1 METAQRR
8 QTISKLSRI
17 PGYAGGGFLDKLK
30 GVFGGGS
37 TPPPPPPPKEPP
49 PEQPPAS
56 IWTRTNKRR
65 EQEAGAAN
73 GSKVKPGMAKAAMT
87 GQGGMLKGPGTSTS
101 DDIPAKVVDTD
112 EPIRVAT
119 GERIVS
125 KSQDKFLQQ
134 VAKERGFGSVD
145 AMFEDATGI
154 PVGPTLKYAKGEE
167 GEELMEHAGLG
178 AMLDSAK
185 RAVGLA
191 PAETVNERYA
201 RQDAEYAAR
210 QKAKEA
216 AQPKAQPA
224 SAPTG
229 ARAGLDG
236 SGGNS
241 MSRREKEAGLAG
253 GGSLSRN
260 MALKSMGSYAGG
272 GIMGEIP
279 AQKKMGVN
287 APVLPT
293 GQTDEDRERAM
304 AETMAAQTKREQ
316 VAETRR
322 REAREDMHR
331 AEDAALMAKPRRRG
345 ARGYAG
351 GGIMGVI
358 EANPKGSFG
367 GIPKSGPTLGTSS
380 YASGGLMGEIEKK
393 VSSYIQGTP
402 SYSGGGLM
410 GVIEAQKNLGWK
422 GVDSFEGGGKPDSA
436 RKKKDDELAMAIEA
450 KRQALV
456 AQIPTGG
463 VPGAG
468 PTAPPPA
475 APGAFD
481 DTKSIAKAAMAD
493 VGSAIQSGN
502 VGRAINNG
510 VRGLAATQVSGVVDA
525 GGLAARA
532 LRPVGNFASNLATG
546 EDMAPPPAPT
556 APAAQPVVAAPPVQ
570 PAVESAPVVA
580 SPQQQAGQASAMS
593 QAAMTAKA
601 ERDALTQRD
610 IAMGD
615 RMQADREAAAE
626 ANYAQGQRQQAVE
639 QQIGDKIDRE
649 RALWNAQAAMSSI
662 TNTPE
667 QKAAASQQ
675 LAALTGQQT
684 QAQNNDSAMQR
695 LTMTDQSTRRGQ
707 DMLARTAN
715 AQTQVQRDRF
725 GLEQGQATRADKK
738 AAREERAQQRI
749 ESLYDDYANADAKD
763 KPALAEQLRVL
774 TGKDKPEQWQAIALQ
789 GSTDA
794 MGNKTEGV
802 LAAVN
807 KSTGEM
813 RKLDQGGSGGA
824 SNAPITK
831 ADYDKLPKGAK
842 YTHPDGSTRTKG

>member
-37 TPPPPPPPKEPP
+37 TPPPPPPPPKEPP
-49 PEQPPAS
+49 PEQPPSS

-65 EQEAGAAN
+65 EQEAGLAN
-73 GSKVKPGMAKAAMT
+73 GSKVKNGMAKSAMS

-101 DDIPAKVVDTD
+101 DDIPAKVVDTG

-322 REAREDMHR
+322 LEAREDMHR
-331 AEDAALMAKPRRRG
+331 TEDAALMAKPRRRG

-367 GIPKSGPTLGTSS
+367 GIQKSGPTLGTSS

-402 SYSGGGLM
+402 SYSSGGLM
-410 GVIEAQKNLGWK
+410 
-422 GVDSFEGGGKPDSA
+422 GVDSFEGGGKLDAAA

-450 KRQALV
+450 QM

-468 PTAPPPA
+468 PTSPQPA
-475 APGAFD
+475 AQSTGTFD
-481 DTKSIAKAAMAD
+481 NTRAVAREAMRD
-493 VGSAIQSGN
+493 VGDQWSKGNTSGAIGRAVRGYAATNVAGLVDAVGSVVRPIGN
-502 VGRAINNG
+502 V
-510 VRGLAATQVSGVVDA
+510 VSNA
-525 GGLAARA
+525 
-532 LRPVGNFASNLATG
+532 FTG
-546 EDMAPPPAPT
+546 EDMGSGAAPVAAQPAAPPIAPPAP
-556 APAAQPVVAAPPVQ
+556 
-570 PAVESAPVVA
+570 PVVA
-580 SPQQQAGQASAMS
+580 SPAAQQAVAEDVAAPSTQQGGQVTAMN

-684 QAQNNDSAMQR
+684 QAQGNDSAMQR

-813 RKLDQGGSGGA
+813 RKLDQGGSSTGSA
-824 SNAPITK
+824 NAPISK

>member
-37 TPPPPPPPKEPP
+37 APPPPPPPKEPQ
-49 PEQPPAS
+49 PEQPPSS
-56 IWTRTNKRR
+56 IWTRANKRR
-65 EQEAGAAN
+65 EQEAGLAN
-73 GSKVKPGMAKAAMT
+73 GSKVKNGMAKSAMS

-101 DDIPAKVVDTD
+101 DDIPAKVVDTG

-272 GIMGEIP
+272 GVMGTIP
-279 AQKKMGVN
+279 AQSKAGFMGVE
-287 APVLPT
+287 AS

-304 AETMAAQTKREQ
+304 AETMAAKSKRDQ

-322 REAREDMHR
+322 LEGREDRHR
-331 AEDAALMAKPRRRG
+331 AEDAALMSKPRRGG

-367 GIPKSGPTLGTSS
+367 GIQQSGPTLGTSS

-410 GVIEAQKNLGWK
+410 GVIEAQKNMGWK
-422 GVDSFEGGGKPDSA
+422 GVDSFEGGGKLDAAA

-450 KRQALV
+450 QRQNRV
-456 AQIPTGG
+456 GQIPT
-463 VPGAG
+463 
-468 PTAPPPA
+468 PA
-475 APGAFD
+475 APQVLQSQRSATPQASRVSWQDQLDESQGVTPERKGYGEVWGKIGGALSYNSD
-481 DTKSIAKAAMAD
+481 VAAKAARDKAAAA
-493 VGSAIQSGN
+493 VGA
-502 VGRAINNG
+502 GRGTVNPAFATP
-510 VRGLAATQVSGVVDA
+510 VAKAATPI
-525 GGLAARA
+525 AAT
-532 LRPVGNFASNLATG
+532 STT
-546 EDMAPPPAPT
+546 PPSPEKP
-556 APAAQPVVAAPPVQ
+556 QVAAP
-570 PAVESAPVVA
+570 ST
-580 SPQQQAGQASAMS
+580 QQGGQVTAMN

-601 ERDALTQRD
+601 ERDALTQQD

-615 RMQADREAAAE
+615 KMQADREAAAD
-626 ANYAQGQRQQAVE
+626 ANYARGQRQQAVE

-684 QAQNNDSAMQR
+684 QAQGNDSAMQR

-813 RKLDQGGSGGA
+813 RKLDQGKSIA
-824 SNAPITK
+824 TDPRALAIRDNKDMTREQ
-831 ADYDKLPKGAK
+831 KLAELKKMG
-842 YTHPDGSTRTKG
+842 YQ